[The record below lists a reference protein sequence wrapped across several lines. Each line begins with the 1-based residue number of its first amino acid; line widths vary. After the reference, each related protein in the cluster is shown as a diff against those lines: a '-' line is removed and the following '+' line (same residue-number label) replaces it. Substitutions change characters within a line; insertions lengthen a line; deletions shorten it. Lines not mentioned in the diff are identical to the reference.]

1 MQAFFRNI
9 LCLLPLLLPFSLAEA
24 RPNLTQINAAPMNP
38 IDSGL
43 RIELNSKGE
52 ETYYRKLETGLEE
65 RITEQ
70 LFQDSIEELF
80 KKVLKFACKLSI
92 IPNAVTVSIGWGG
105 GGFGIVWN
113 LNQNLCKPES

>member
-1 MQAFFRNI
+1 MQMFFRNV
-9 LCLLPLLLPFSLAEA
+9 LCLLSLLLPFSLAEA
-24 RPNLTQINAAPMNP
+24 RPSLTQITAAPMGP

-52 ETYYRKLETGLEE
+52 EIYYRKLETGHEE

-70 LFQDSIEELF
+70 FFQDSIEEIF
-80 KKVLKFACKLSI
+80 KKVLKIACKLSVV
-92 IPNAVTVSIGWGG
+92 PNAVTVSIGWGG

-113 LNQNLCKPES
+113 LNQNLCKPEN